1 MKKIK
6 KQNKIRMLLI
16 SIIILLLLI
25 IVVLLFGLKDN
36 PKLIETPKER
46 VYHNETVM
54 PSYIDDIVVNSRLI
68 PKNSKRRPSKKREIK
83 YIVIHET
90 DNRST
95 GAGAYKHSLYL
106 YSNNDSI
113 NGWHYTVDENE
124 IYHNLPDNEL
134 AWHAGD
140 GQSGDGNNFG
150 VGIEMSVN
158 VDGNY
163 DKTLDN
169 TVKLIVYLMHEY
181 DLNIEDVK
189 LHRDFSGK
197 ICPHRMITENKVDIF
212 YEKIKKEYF
221 FTYQVNKALNLAK

>member
-83 YIVIHET
+83 Y
-90 DNRST
+90 
-95 GAGAYKHSLYL
+95 
-106 YSNNDSI
+106 
-113 NGWHYTVDENE
+113 
-124 IYHNLPDNEL
+124 
-134 AWHAGD
+134 
-140 GQSGDGNNFG
+140 
-150 VGIEMSVN
+150 
-158 VDGNY
+158 
-163 DKTLDN
+163 N
-169 TVKLIVYLMHEY
+169 T
-181 DLNIEDVK
+181 
-189 LHRDFSGK
+189 
-197 ICPHRMITENKVDIF
+197 KV
-212 YEKIKKEYF
+212 
-221 FTYQVNKALNLAK
+221 